1 MEQLLNHWDTGI
13 LRKELNEADAKLGHG
28 RLRSAGG
35 NYLDIGGSTGG
46 GSRRIIDGWVPPD
59 RGNSSSKK
67 ERTCHE
73 VLRCFSACEEEARRL
88 SFCWFPRLAVYRMEE
103 ERIPE
108 PHPKVLGIS
117 NDGLSHFIFA
127 KYSHPPEVGAVHSHC
142 GSTARSQGTR
152 PEAQRRPLPSRGSTF
167 RR

>member
-1 MEQLLNHWDTGI
+1 MCINRATSNYAISMEQLLNHWDTGI

-35 NYLDIGGSTGG
+35 NYLDIGGST
-46 GSRRIIDGWVPPD
+46 
-59 RGNSSSKK
+59 GNSSSKK

-167 RR
+167 RW